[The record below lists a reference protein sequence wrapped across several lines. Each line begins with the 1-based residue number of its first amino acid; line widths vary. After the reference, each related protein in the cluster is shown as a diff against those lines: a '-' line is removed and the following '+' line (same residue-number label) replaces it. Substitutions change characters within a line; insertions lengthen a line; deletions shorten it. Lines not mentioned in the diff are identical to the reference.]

1 MRSCEETWFRHVS
14 PKRTSIAIALSS
26 WRCPCSACPATQH
39 GGDAL
44 PCLDKSHQIATIQ
57 VESASIHNSR
67 NSKRAEPRQ
76 HLTDPVMFNF
86 IIQLE
91 WKLEIWNWD
100 SNSAVCVSSG
110 EDRRGIWGISMK
122 SSNHFQPKT
131 GRAEGFGQAELPWLR
146 TRSYWYNLFKHV
158 LRVLGTEHGI
168 CGVLDDFICV
178 FFKAH
183 VNDTMHVIYIYIS
196 I

>member
-1 MRSCEETWFRHVS
+1 
-14 PKRTSIAIALSS
+14 
-26 WRCPCSACPATQH
+26 
-39 GGDAL
+39 
-44 PCLDKSHQIATIQ
+44 
-57 VESASIHNSR
+57 
-67 NSKRAEPRQ
+67 
-76 HLTDPVMFNF
+76 
-86 IIQLE
+86 
-91 WKLEIWNWD
+91 
-100 SNSAVCVSSG
+100 
-110 EDRRGIWGISMK
+110 MK

-168 CGVLDDFICV
+168 CGVLDDFICI

-183 VNDTMHVIYIYIS
+183 INDTMHVIYIS